1 MRKYF
6 ATLAILLV
14 GSQLFAQNLTLGD
27 LIGLSKKSTW
37 EAVDGFLKKKKWT
50 YSETSNADQGKIVV
64 WSLQKEKDANKASAW
79 LMLTLLD
86 GKPAKLTYEFGN
98 PTTIAGMKKATKV
111 LKLKEVGSESRADG
125 ATVTYKNPSSC
136 IVLSTFTGK
145 QSQRLSKSPS
155 TFYSVDIFQLFGAY
169 DMVNGVKRESYPNGS
184 IKSECTLKNGKPEG
198 VMKQFYPNGKLC
210 ITTTY
215 LAGVKNGPETEYES
229 DGALK
234 IERSYQNGIVNGE
247 VKLYANGKLSSVGAY
262 VNGKKDGAFV
272 DYTPEGGILAK
283 YNMKSDSLHGRYIKN
298 IYDGAAIKYTITG
311 DYDNGLR
318 NGYWETASIANGE
331 KVVFGYCSYLLG
343 VKDGKFCEQQG
354 DSLMVGSYKAG
365 RLEGRLDVYSFS
377 SADMAAGTPDVAKA
391 KQTVSYTYSNGMQNG
406 LYERRDASGM
416 VVAKGNMM
424 NGNRDGEW
432 MLVGSEPDE
441 QGKPSTV
448 FRKGSFLRNIEV
460 GEWTVSTVDN
470 VVIKRYNHKNGRV
483 EGRIVEY
490 NWGGKPLRELQ
501 IESGRLVKLSLYDS
515 LGKVINRTID
525 VVGNTDRELRCR
537 METVTEKGTTTCGY
551 WLSKVSCGDIT
562 SEGFEKIFL
571 ANAVNSRDTTKGGAD
586 GDVKMLGKDNALL
599 LEGRYSRNTKVGKW
613 KSYFYQADLMMVVDY
628 SAKVAPVENYLDLPT
643 GKPFTGHFI
652 DTYDSGQRLCDF
664 SIYSGLRD
672 GKSKYYD
679 RDGKMVKEETYA
691 RGILK
696 R

>member
-1 MRKYF
+1 MRKVF

-37 EAVDGFLKKKKWT
+37 EEVDGFLKKKKWT
-50 YSETSNADQGKIVV
+50 YSETSNSDQGKVV
-64 WSLQKEKDANKASAW
+64 TWSLQKEKDVNKATAW

-98 PTTIAGMKKATKV
+98 PTTFAGMKKATKV
-111 LKLKEVGSESRADG
+111 LKLKAAGSESRTDG
-125 ATVTYKNPSSC
+125 ASVTYKNPSSC

-145 QSQRLSKSPS
+145 QSQRLSKAPL
-155 TFYSVDIFQLFGAY
+155 TFYSLDIFQLFGAY

-198 VMKQFYPNGKLC
+198 VMKQYYPNGKLSSA
-210 ITTTY
+210 TTY
-215 LAGVKNGPETEYES
+215 LAGVKNGSETEYES

-234 IERSYQNGIVNGE
+234 AERSYQSGIVNGE
-247 VKLYANGKLSSVGAY
+247 VKLYAKGKLSSVGTYA
-262 VNGKKDGAFV
+262 NGKKDGAFV
-272 DYTPEGGILAK
+272 DYTPEGGVLAK
-283 YNMKSDSLHGRYIKN
+283 YTMRSDSLNGRYIKN
-298 IYDGAAIKYTITG
+298 IYDGGAIKYTITG

-343 VKDGKFCEQQG
+343 VKDGKFREQQG
-354 DSLMVGSYKAG
+354 DSLKVGSYKAG

-377 SADMAAGTPDVAKA
+377 SADMAAGAPDVAKA
-391 KQTVSYTYSNGMQNG
+391 RQTVTYTYSNGMQNG

-416 VVAKGNMM
+416 VVAKGNMV

-432 MLVGSEPDE
+432 TLVGSETDE

-460 GEWTVSTVDN
+460 GEWIVSTVDN
-470 VVIKRYNHKNGRV
+470 IIIRRYNHKNGKV

-490 NWGGKPLRELQ
+490 SWSGKPLREQ
-501 IESGRLVKLSLYDS
+501 MIESGQLVKLSLYDS
-515 LGKVINRTID
+515 LGKAINRTID

-551 WLSKVSCGDIT
+551 WLSKAGCGAIT
-562 SEGFEKIFL
+562 PENFEKIFL
-571 ANAVNSRDTTKGGAD
+571 TNAVNSRDTTKGGAD
-586 GDVKMLGKDNALL
+586 GEVKTLGKDSALL
-599 LEGRYSRNTKVGKW
+599 LEGRYSRNAKVGKW
-613 KSYFYQADLMMVVDY
+613 KSYFYQADLMVVVDY
-628 SAKVAPVENYLDLPT
+628 SAKGAPVESYLDLPT

-679 RDGKMVKEETYA
+679 RDGKVVKEETYA

>member
-1 MRKYF
+1 M
-6 ATLAILLV
+6 
-14 GSQLFAQNLTLGD
+14 GGHLFAQNLTLSD
-27 LIGLSKKSTW
+27 LVGLSKKTTW
-37 EAVDGFLKKKKWT
+37 EQVDDFLKKKKWV
-50 YSETSNADQGKIVV
+50 YSETSNADQGKVV
-64 WSLQKEKDANKASAW
+64 MWCYQKEKDANKASAW
-79 LMLTLLD
+79 LMLTLFD
-86 GKPAKLTYEFGN
+86 GKPAKLSYEFGN
-98 PTTIAGMKKATKV
+98 PTSLANLKKAATI
-111 LKLKEVGSESRADG
+111 LKLKVASTDTRADG
-125 ATVTYKNPSSC
+125 TTVTYKNPSSW
-136 IVLSTFTGK
+136 IVLNTFSGK
-145 QSQRLSKSPS
+145 QSQRLSKAPS
-155 TFYSVDIFQLFGAY
+155 TYYSLDIFQLFGAF

-198 VMKQFYPNGKLC
+198 VMKQYYPNGKLS

-234 IERSYQNGIVNGE
+234 AERSYQSGIINGE
-247 VKLYANGKLSSVGAY
+247 VKLYAKGKLSSIGTYA
-262 VNGKKDGAFV
+262 NGKKDGIFV
-272 DYTPEGGILAK
+272 DYAPDGGILVK
-283 YNMKSDSLHGRYIKN
+283 YNMKSDSLHGRYTQN
-298 IYDGAAIKYTITG
+298 VYDGAAIRYTITG

-318 NGYWETASIANGE
+318 NGYWETASVTNGE

-343 VKDGKFCEQQG
+343 VKDGKFREQQG

-365 RLEGRLDVYSFS
+365 RLEGRLDVYSFDP
-377 SADMAAGTPDVAKA
+377 ADMAAGAPDVAKA
-391 KQTVSYTYSNGMQNG
+391 KQTVSYTYSNGVQNG

-416 VVAKGNMM
+416 VVAKGSMA

-490 NWGGKPLRELQ
+490 SWSGKPLRELQ
-501 IESGRLVKLSLYDS
+501 LESGRLVKLSLYDS
-515 LGKVINRTID
+515 LGKAINRTID
-525 VVGNTDRELRCR
+525 VVANTDREMRCR
-537 METVTEKGTTTCGY
+537 METISEKGTTTCGY
-551 WLSKVSCGDIT
+551 WLNKARCGAIT
-562 SEGFEKIFL
+562 NETFEKLFL
-571 ANAVNSRDTTKGGAD
+571 ANAVNSRDTAKGGAD
-586 GDVKMLGKDNALL
+586 GEVKMLGKDNALL
-599 LEGRYSRNTKVGKW
+599 LEGRYSRNAKVGKW
-613 KSYFYQADLMMVVDY
+613 KWYYYQADLMVVVDY
-628 SAKVAPVENYLDLPT
+628 GSKGASVENYLDLPT
-643 GKPFTGHFI
+643 GKPFSGHFV
-652 DTYDSGQRLCDF
+652 DTYENGQRLCDF

-679 RDGKMVKEETYA
+679 RDGKVVKEEVYA